1 MMAIHI
7 EEKVTA
13 SCDVTNR
20 KWSGFFMGDL
30 KKNTFISIYNFIMS
44 TKS

>member
-20 KWSGFFMGDL
+20 KWSGFFYGRF
-30 KKNTFISIYNFIMS
+30 KEEHIYFYL
-44 TKS
+44 